1 MTTIGVRE
9 LARNASRVVDDVGRS
24 RRPVI
29 VTVHG
34 KPVAAVIPLNED
46 ELEDYVLAYGEEFIR
61 DRLEAER
68 DLVAGRTHALD
79 DVLAELDD

>member
-9 LARNASRVVDDVGRS
+9 LGHSASRVVSEVGRS

-34 KPVAAVIPLNED
+34 KPVAAVVPLD
-46 ELEDYVLAYGEEFIR
+46 EAALEDYILAYGEEFIR
-61 DRLEAER
+61 DRATAEHE
-68 DLVAGRTHALD
+68 LAAGQTHALD
-79 DVLAELDD
+79 DVVDELDD